1 MDLNKHIIGD
11 FTMVSKAIQNLD
23 ENDLRFIEELLSKQL
38 SHQIEQDKTWQSK
51 NGYDRPH
58 ARVNRILTCLNAI
71 KSQRQMVRV
80 HSVKW

>member
-1 MDLNKHIIGD
+1 
-11 FTMVSKAIQNLD
+11 MVSKAIQNLD